1 MSPPKMINLS
11 SKTFPVQNPFKST
24 NNSQKNGDNTQ
35 KILTI
40 KNALDENIPNSA
52 TNASNIP
59 ENKIINNQSVENEL
73 NMKEIKS
80 NITMAENT
88 EENVEE
94 NWEINLK
101 KKLNELKNI
110 SNAEMKRNP
119 KEYYLISRE
128 WMKKFNNYIKDEE
141 NVTFADLQNKKD
153 NDDFLI
159 EKEKIA
165 RALSYNQDKDKML
178 IVKPL
183 NAFCFLYK
191 P

>member
-35 KILTI
+35 KVLTI

-52 TNASNIP
+52 TNASNIS
-59 ENKIINNQSVENEL
+59 ENNIINNQSVKNEL

-101 KKLNELKNI
+101 KKIKRIKKYLK
-110 SNAEMKRNP
+110 
-119 KEYYLISRE
+119 
-128 WMKKFNNYIKDEE
+128 
-141 NVTFADLQNKKD
+141 
-153 NDDFLI
+153 
-159 EKEKIA
+159 
-165 RALSYNQDKDKML
+165 
-178 IVKPL
+178 
-183 NAFCFLYK
+183 C
-191 P
+191 